1 MMPDE
6 DSSAAARQ
14 ILIVGAGADEADTLR
29 RALDCT
35 RIAPLSVRTT
45 TAVESLPAALQT
57 QPVDVLLSSASLSL
71 AAVLQAVHREQPGLP
86 VVVAALSPL
95 RVSQAVAAM
104 RLGAAGVAE
113 VADREGFAALLREV
127 LAQDRCSDAA
137 AAAQAALRA
146 SEERYRSLI
155 ESTDAVISVFDAS
168 GTLLYANAV
177 AARPFGVPPE
187 AMIGRRMHELF
198 PPSSADRQLG
208 TIRRVIESGRGETSE
223 AESIVEGRSLWYRTS
238 VQPVREASGKI
249 TSALINAVDITERA
263 RAAHKLED
271 REKYFHALIDSAHDL
286 TVVLD
291 AQLGVNY
298 VSSSVLD
305 ILGHSREAFVS
316 GAGTALNGP
325 LVHPEDV
332 ARLQQG
338 IRSLRQAET
347 AEGKQTAEVR
357 LRHADGS
364 WRMFEVTI
372 TNLLADASVAG
383 LVVNARDV
391 TERRAAEAALRHSE
405 ARLHSLV
412 ASQTAFNTRV
422 DMDGRITY
430 CNPRYE
436 QQFAREDGRPLLGID
451 SLEMV
456 APEDHARVQAAVLDC
471 LTHIDHPVQIELR
484 KQLRDGSTM
493 WTLWEFT
500 AVREAD
506 GVVREVQCVG
516 FDISQQKR
524 AEIALQESRALL
536 EERVAERT
544 VQLEQV
550 KDRLEAIFNHSGD
563 GILLLDLDRGI
574 QQANT
579 AFEELFGQSAAQYI
593 GKPLETFMRE
603 ADAPLVRVSISEA
616 ALTHSTRH
624 IDVQIQ
630 PRAGGERLDIEISLA
645 PVNRSDK
652 QVTSLVCIIRDVS
665 KRKAAERALRDS
677 EIMLQNIIENIPV
690 RLFWK
695 DLNSVYR
702 GCNTL
707 HAQGNGLSSPADIIG
722 KTDHDFLPER
732 AGFWAAEDRRVIET
746 GEKLLGR
753 IELVRLSTGEQ
764 RWLSSNKVPLRD
776 STGAAIGVLVTI
788 EDVTARKEADLAVAE
803 ERNLLRTVI
812 DAVPDFIYVKDTQ
825 HRMLLNNIAHVKALG
840 ADSPADLLHRTD
852 ADFFPAEMARRFRA
866 DEEALFATGQ
876 PMINLEET
884 TLNMAR
890 EPIHALTTKVPL
902 RNLQG
907 EMIGLIG
914 ITHDISAI
922 KEKELAFRASE
933 ERYQTT
939 VNTMSEGLVLQDGS
953 GAIILCNSA
962 AERILGLTA
971 DQMRGVTSIDSR
983 WQSIHEDGSPFP
995 GETHPAMRVLATG
1008 APVSDVVMGV
1018 RLPHDGSTNWILINS
1033 MPLHDPH
1040 GALMAVTTFTDIT
1053 ARKRAEEALR
1063 ENEARY
1069 RLLAENVNDAIIKY
1083 RLDGECSYATPSVT
1097 MLLGYTPE
1105 ELTGVNLFSM
1115 MHPDDID
1122 ECVRISQQALA
1133 AGETSFRLSYR
1144 ARCKDGGYTWFE
1156 SANTLVRDPQTGET
1170 IEGIAVFRDVSAR
1183 RHAEEALRL
1192 SEEKFRTFIESAP
1205 IATVIAE
1212 ADGRI
1217 ALVNREAEQVFGAAR
1232 EQMVGR
1238 SLAELVPDTQAYIQH
1253 MPGDSDAAHAL
1264 RIGPVEMQAL
1274 RAGQQAFPADIQLST
1289 VRMQP
1294 SPVIMCYAIDT
1305 TARKQAERELQALSQ
1320 RLQLATQAG
1329 RIGIWDWDVLTDSL
1343 IWDEQMF
1350 ALYGFSREQ
1359 FAGSVRAY
1367 WNDVPMHPDDLQR
1380 LQGELGAVLASG
1392 DTLDSEFRLLL
1403 PGGEIRFIKVN
1414 AVIFRDD
1421 SGRAVRMIGVN
1432 WDLTPLREAEAS
1444 LRIALEKE
1452 KELGELKSRFVSMA
1466 SHEFRTPLAA
1476 IMATADTLRIYRDRM
1491 DNEQIDARL
1500 ERILQQVRYMKEI
1513 MEDVLHLARI
1523 QAGRVEYRPEAG
1535 DLDQLCQ
1542 EVIEEFESQ
1551 SVNRD
1556 RIVYTCTCAPAA
1568 GQFDARLMRQIVGNL
1583 ISNAL
1588 KYSPV
1593 DQPIHFSLDRHA
1605 GGLVLRVRDHGIG
1618 IPPEDLRHLFEP
1630 FHRATNVGTISGTGL
1645 GLSITRRA
1653 VELHGG
1659 TIEVDSVIDAGTT
1672 FTVTLPVLSAKASS
1686 GEAQHD

>member
-1 MMPDE
+1 MSE
-6 DSSAAARQ
+6 DVSGGAARQ
-14 ILIVGAGADEADTLR
+14 ILIVSAGADEAEQLR
-29 RALDCT
+29 CALET
-35 RIAPLSVRTT
+35 AYSAPLAVR
-45 TAVESLPAALQT
+45 AVAAEALPAVLQS
-57 QPVDVLLSSASLSL
+57 QPCDVLLCSASLPL
-71 AAVLQAVHREQPGLP
+71 TAVLQAAQQQPCLP
-86 VVVAALSPL
+86 VLVVALGPLS
-95 RVSQAVAAM
+95 VSQAVAAM
-104 RLGAAGVAE
+104 RMGAAGVAE
-113 VADREGFAALLREV
+113 GCDTGAFAALLREV
-127 LAQDRCSDAA
+127 LAQGVRADASA
-137 AAAQAALRA
+137 DAQAALRA
-146 SEERYRSLI
+146 SEERYRSLV
-155 ESTDAVISVFDAS
+155 ESTDAVISVFDHS

-177 AARPFGVPPE
+177 AARPFGVAPE
-187 AMIGRRMHELF
+187 AMIGRRMHAIF
-198 PPSSADRQLG
+198 PPASADRQLAA
-208 TIRRVIESGRGETSE
+208 IRRVIESGRGETIE
-223 AESIVEGRSLWYRTS
+223 AESIVEGQAHWYRTS
-238 VQPVREASGKI
+238 VQPVRDASGQI
-249 TSALINAVDITERA
+249 TTALINAVDITERV
-263 RAAHKLED
+263 RAAHTIED

-286 TVVLD
+286 IVVLD

-298 VSSSVLD
+298 VSSSVLEL
-305 ILGHSREAFVS
+305 LGLAPEAFAT
-316 GAGTALNGP
+316 GAGAALGGP
-325 LVHPEDV
+325 LVHPEDG
-332 ARLQQG
+332 ARVQQWV
-338 IRSLRQAET
+338 RSLQAE
-347 AEGKQTAEVR
+347 AADAKQSAEVR

-364 WRMFEVTI
+364 WRVFEVTI
-372 TNLLADASVAG
+372 TNLLADAAVAG
-383 LVVNARDV
+383 LVVNARDI

-422 DMDGRITY
+422 DLEGRISY
-430 CNPRYE
+430 CNQRYE
-436 QQFAREDGRPLLGID
+436 QQFAREDGQPLLGMN

-456 APEDHARVQAAVLDC
+456 APEDHGRVQAAVLDC
-471 LTHIDHPVQIELR
+471 LTHTDHPVQLELR
-484 KQLRDGSTM
+484 KQLRDGSAM

-506 GVVREVQCVG
+506 GMVREVQCVG
-516 FDISQQKR
+516 FDISQQKQ
-524 AEIALQESRALL
+524 AELALQESRALL

-544 VQLEQV
+544 VELEQV

-563 GILLLDLDRGI
+563 AILLLDVDRGI

-579 AFEELFGQSAAQYI
+579 AFEEMFAASGAQYV
-593 GKPLETFMRE
+593 GKPLEAFVSE
-603 ADAPLVRVSISEA
+603 ADAPLVRSSIGEVA
-616 ALTHSTRH
+616 ATHSTRH
-624 IDVQIQ
+624 VDVQIQ
-630 PRAGGERLDIEISLA
+630 PPDGAALLDIEISLA

-652 QVTSLVCIIRDVS
+652 AVTSLVCIIRNVTH
-665 KRKAAERALRDS
+665 RKAAERALRDS

-695 DLNSVYR
+695 DMSSVYR

-707 HAQGNGLSSPADIIG
+707 HAQGNGLSSPAEIIG
-722 KTDHDFLPER
+722 KTDYDFLPER
-732 AGFWAAEDRRVIET
+732 AGFWAEEDRRVIET

-764 RWLSSNKVPLRD
+764 RWLSSNKVALRD
-776 STGAAIGVLVTI
+776 SAGAAIGVLVTI
-788 EDVTARKEADLAVAE
+788 EDVTARKEAELAIAE

-812 DAVPDFIYVKDTQ
+812 DAVPDFIYVKDTR
-825 HRMLLNNIAHVKALG
+825 HRMLLNNRAHVTALG
-840 ADSPADLLHRTD
+840 ASSPADVLGRTD
-852 ADFFPAEMARRFRA
+852 ADLFPAELARRFRA

-876 PMINLEET
+876 PLINLEES
-884 TLNMAR
+884 TLNSAR

-922 KEKELAFRASE
+922 KEKELALRASE

-939 VNTMSEGLVLQDGS
+939 VDAMSEGLVLQESS
-953 GAIILCNSA
+953 GAIILSNSA

-971 DQMRGVTSIDSR
+971 DQMRGVTSVDPR
-983 WQSIHEDGSPFP
+983 WRSIHEDGSPFP

-1008 APVSDVVMGV
+1008 APVSNVVMGV
-1018 RLPHDGSTNWILINS
+1018 RMPHDGSTNWILINS

-1040 GALMAVTTFTDIT
+1040 GALLAVTTFTDIT

-1083 RLDGECSYATPSVT
+1083 QLDGICSFATPSVYA
-1097 MLLGYTPE
+1097 LLGYTPE

-1122 ECVRISQQALA
+1122 GCIRISQQALA

-1144 ARCKDGGYTWFE
+1144 ARRRDGTYVWFE
-1156 SANTLVRDPQTGET
+1156 SANTVVRDPET
-1170 IEGIAVFRDVSAR
+1170 NEMVEGIAVFRDISAR

-1192 SEEKFRTFIESAP
+1192 SEEQFRTFIESAP
-1205 IATVIAE
+1205 IATVIAG

-1217 ALVNREAEQVFGAAR
+1217 SLVNREAEHMFGAPR
-1232 EQMVGR
+1232 EQLVGR
-1238 SLAELVPDTQAYIQH
+1238 SLTELVPDTQSYIQPA
-1253 MPGDSDAAHAL
+1253 PGGSEAPRAP

-1294 SPVIMCYAIDT
+1294 SPVIMCYVIDT

-1350 ALYGFSREQ
+1350 ALYGFSRER
-1359 FAGSVRAY
+1359 FAGSVRAF

-1380 LQGELGAVLASG
+1380 MQGELGAVLASG
-1392 DTLDSEFRLLL
+1392 DMLDSEFRLLL
-1403 PGGEIRFIKVN
+1403 PGGVIRFIKVN
-1414 AVIFRDD
+1414 AVVFRDQT
-1421 SGRAVRMIGVN
+1421 GRPVRMIGVN
-1432 WDLTPLREAEAS
+1432 WDLSPLREAEAS

-1476 IMATADTLRIYRDRM
+1476 IMATTDTLRIYRSRM

-1500 ERILQQVRYMKEI
+1500 ERILQQVRYMKDI

-1523 QAGRVEYRPEAG
+1523 QAGRVEYRPDAG
-1535 DLDQLCQ
+1535 DLDLLCQ

-1551 SVNRD
+1551 SVNRA
-1556 RIVYTCTCAPAA
+1556 RIVYTCSCAPAA
-1568 GQFDARLMRQIVGNL
+1568 GHFDARLMRQIVGNL

-1588 KYSPV
+1588 KYSPA
-1593 DQPIHFSLDRHA
+1593 DQPIHFSLDRHD
-1605 GGLVLRVRDHGIG
+1605 GGLVLQVRDHGIG

-1653 VELHGG
+1653 VDLHGG
-1659 TIEVDSVIDAGTT
+1659 TIDVESVIDAGTT
-1672 FTVTLPVLSAKASS
+1672 FTVTIPVLAAKA
-1686 GEAQHD
+1686 GFDDGHRD